1 MLLGY
6 VRSQFQIVKRKNHVQ
21 KKIFF
26 FIVGFVVNLQIRVKY
41 FGICLD
47 ILKIWFVK
55 KVQPVAIM
63 PGMHCS

>member
-1 MLLGY
+1 M
-6 VRSQFQIVKRKNHVQ
+6 SK

-41 FGICLD
+41 FGVCLD